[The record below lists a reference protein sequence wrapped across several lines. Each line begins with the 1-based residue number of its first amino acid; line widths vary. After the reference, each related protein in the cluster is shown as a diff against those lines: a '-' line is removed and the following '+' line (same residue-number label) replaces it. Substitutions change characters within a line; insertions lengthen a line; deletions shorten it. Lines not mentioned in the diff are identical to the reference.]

1 MTKKIEFKESVAILL
16 IMLVI
21 LGSGVIGFGLSPQ
34 VPVLTVIAV
43 LVFWLALRHVSWDDI
58 MKGIT
63 KGISTAIIPIFIFIL
78 IGTLIAVWIQAGII
92 P

>member
-16 IMLVI
+16 IMLII

-34 VPVLTVIAV
+34 VPVLTVIAF

-63 KGISTAIIPIFIFIL
+63 KGSQLPSFPSLSLF
-78 IGTLIAVWIQAGII
+78 
-92 P
+92 